1 MEKGG
6 DWGVKV
12 GLEKGFEASDTTRG
26 KLLGE
31 QVSSSMVDCHCA
43 RSFWGA
49 RATIKVG
56 LLAGTANT
64 RGAIEGDAIVFVKA
78 TGGRSKINRWACW
91 EKAC

>member
-1 MEKGG
+1 M
-6 DWGVKV
+6 KV

-49 RATIKVG
+49 GASIKVG

-78 TGGRSKINRWACW
+78 AGGRSKINRWACW